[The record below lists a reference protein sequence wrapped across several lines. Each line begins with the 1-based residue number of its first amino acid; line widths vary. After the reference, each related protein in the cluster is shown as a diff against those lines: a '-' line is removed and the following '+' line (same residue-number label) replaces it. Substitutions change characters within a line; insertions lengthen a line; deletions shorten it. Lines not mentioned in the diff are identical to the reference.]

1 MAAAPIFVG
10 TPKNAY
16 LSTGTSANTSL
27 DGTGTVVTLL
37 TAGSGGSRIQRIR
50 LWHLGT
56 NVATVVR
63 LFINNGSTNATAAN
77 NALIQEVTMAA
88 NTLSQ
93 VAASVPVELNVD
105 IPLAAN
111 YKVNCTI
118 GTAIAAGIMVS
129 IDYGDF

>member
-10 TPKNAY
+10 TAKNAFA
-16 LSTGTSANTSL
+16 STGLTANTAL

-37 TAGSGGSRIQRIR
+37 TAGASGSRIQRIR

-63 LFINNGSTNATAAN
+63 LFINNGSTNGTAAN
-77 NALIQEVTMAA
+77 NALIQEVAMAA
-88 NTLSQ
+88 NTISQ
-93 VAASVPVELNVD
+93 TAASTQVELNVD
-105 IPLAAN
+105 IPLAAT
-111 YKVNCTI
+111 YKLNCTI
-118 GTAIAAGIMVS
+118 GTTVAAGIMVS